1 MKTITDTQNLVK
13 AMNSLHSAE
22 FVTVDTEFKQTNTF
36 WPILC
41 LIQIAGPNDAYI
53 IDPLAKGI
61 DLASFYEIMADTK
74 ILKVFHASRQ
84 DLEIFYHEN
93 GALPHPVFDTQI
105 ASMVCGF
112 GDSVGYETLV
122 SQLANAQVDKS
133 SRFTD
138 WSRRPLSKQ
147 QLNYA
152 IGDVTHLRV
161 VYERLADMLE
171 ENGRTSWLDEEME
184 ELESPGTYFTA
195 PEDAWLRLKTKSN
208 NRRFLGLVKAVAGWR
223 EICAQTSDVPRNRVM
238 RDDIVMELA
247 AHPPRNVEDLKKI
260 RNIPSQALSQKKGT
274 PSLLE
279 CIAEVQKSDES
290 SLPEPRRQKKLP
302 RGIGPTVDLL
312 KVLLKQKCEA
322 EGVAQKLV
330 ANVSDLELLAA
341 DDQADVT
348 ALKGWRKELFGSDA
362 IALKQGKLSL
372 SVSRNQII
380 ASRLDLSSRPE

>member
-1 MKTITDTQNLVK
+1 
-13 AMNSLHSAE
+13 
-22 FVTVDTEFKQTNTF
+22 
-36 WPILC
+36 
-41 LIQIAGPNDAYI
+41 
-53 IDPLAKGI
+53 
-61 DLASFYEIMADTK
+61 
-74 ILKVFHASRQ
+74 
-84 DLEIFYHEN
+84 
-93 GALPHPVFDTQI
+93 
-105 ASMVCGF
+105 
-112 GDSVGYETLV
+112 
-122 SQLANAQVDKS
+122 
-133 SRFTD
+133 
-138 WSRRPLSKQ
+138 
-147 QLNYA
+147 
-152 IGDVTHLRV
+152 
-161 VYERLADMLE
+161 
-171 ENGRTSWLDEEME
+171 
-184 ELESPGTYFTA
+184 
-195 PEDAWLRLKTKSN
+195 
-208 NRRFLGLVKAVAGWR
+208 
-223 EICAQTSDVPRNRVM
+223 M

-260 RNIPSQALSQKKGT
+260 RNIPSQALSQKNGT
-274 PSLLE
+274 PSLLD

-380 ASRLDLSSRPE
+380 VSRLDLSSRPE